1 MLKILSSVPL
11 KLNTHSSG
19 TFVPG
24 SADPRE
30 HDRRMREDIGV
41 IRRANNIHSEK
52 AVWKL
57 QCAMTPGADNDTS
70 VRLLMTGAAAGDPC
84 ESCVCPRELCI
95 APCREK
101 VRWEEGVREE
111 V

>member
-1 MLKILSSVPL
+1 MKRQSPCVACRRVAEPEKCDN
-11 KLNTHSSG
+11 KLCKPWQQWFLASWEELR
-19 TFVPG
+19 
-24 SADPRE
+24 AAA
-30 HDRRMREDIGV
+30 GV
-41 IRRANNIHSEK
+41 
-52 AVWKL
+52 
-57 QCAMTPGADNDTS
+57 
-70 VRLLMTGAAAGDPC
+70 TGQAAAGDPC